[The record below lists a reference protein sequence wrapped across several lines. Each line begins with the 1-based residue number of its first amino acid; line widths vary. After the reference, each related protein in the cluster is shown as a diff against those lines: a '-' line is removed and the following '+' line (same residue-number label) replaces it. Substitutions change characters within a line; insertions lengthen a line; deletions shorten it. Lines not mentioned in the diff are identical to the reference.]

1 MRVLKNILIGLGV
14 LFLVVIAL
22 LAWTGVSSSQFRK
35 EQAPF
40 VETFVTDLSKR
51 WDIADVYDR
60 MANPFIEQVSTPQ
73 AQQLLH
79 QFKQPGALTSI
90 HDVELQSYNSN
101 NNVRTGL
108 FSFKGTFENGE
119 AVINIAIV
127 KKDGAV
133 RVLGFY
139 LRGTHMRDGGSKL
152 RT

>member
-14 LFLVVIAL
+14 LFLVV
-22 LAWTGVSSSQFRK
+22 LAFFAWIGVSSSQFRK

-60 MANPFIEQVSTPQ
+60 LANSFIEQAGTPQ

-79 QFKQPGALTSI
+79 QFKRLGALKSVR
-90 HDVELQSYNSN
+90 DLGLRSYNTN
-101 NNVRTGL
+101 NNTRTGL

-119 AVINIAIV
+119 AVVNVTIV
-127 KKDGAV
+127 KKGGAV
-133 RVLGFY
+133 RVFGFY
-139 LRGTHMRDGGSKL
+139 LRATDMRDGASKL
-152 RT
+152 QT

>member
-14 LFLVVIAL
+14 IFLVV
-22 LAWTGVSSSQFRK
+22 LAFFAWIGVSSSQFRK
-35 EQAPF
+35 EQTPF
-40 VETFVTDLSKR
+40 VETFVTDLSKH

-60 MANPFIEQVSTPQ
+60 MANPFIEQAATPQ

-79 QFKQPGALTSI
+79 QFKQLGALTSV
-90 HDVELQSYNSN
+90 HDLELRNYYSN
-101 NNVRTGL
+101 NNGRIGL

-119 AVINIAIV
+119 GVVNVTIV

-139 LRGTHMRDGGSKL
+139 LKATHMRDGASKL
-152 RT
+152 QT